1 LAVWRARAGLAWPDG
16 PVAAPFAAE
25 LAGDLTTAAQLWA
38 DLGCPYD
45 AAVVRAQTQDETH
58 LRLALTEFHN
68 LGALPA
74 VRLVSRRL
82 RELGIR
88 DIPRGPRRATLSNP
102 GALTGRELEV
112 VALLAE
118 GLRNA
123 EIADRLVLSPRTVD
137 HHVSSVLGKLDART
151 RAEAAATAIRLGLTE
166 GR

>member
-1 LAVWRARAGLAWPDG
+1 
-16 PVAAPFAAE
+16 
-25 LAGDLTTAAQLWA
+25 
-38 DLGCPYD
+38 
-45 AAVVRAQTQDETH
+45 VRAQTQDETH

-102 GALTGRELEV
+102 GALTARELEV